1 MKTHRLLVP
10 FVLMT
15 VALFTSCDPNAIDN
29 GTTNYWNSNTLIRQ
43 HLNGKVKTVTYSNG
57 TQTDTYN
64 ENGYL
69 ASQVY
74 TSTNGAST
82 TTYHYASSGELT
94 STDFSSNM
102 TTPAVSYSTNYQYQD
117 IGKYVVEF
125 PYPEHLMMSG
135 LVPNLK
141 SITYNNGNNGSAVTY
156 IFNGDQL
163 TILSVSTSDSY
174 TYRDTSYVT
183 YSGKYPVS
191 MSHAGSYA
199 KDITYASNGMFK
211 TVTTGYQGSA
221 NETVNYFKADSKFLL
236 MDSVVSN
243 LGTTHYSEKY
253 SYDLN
258 KNVSRVVYSSGTIY
272 NYSFVYDSQGNW
284 TSKTTTISGT
294 PTDTSI
300 ETRTITYW

>member
-29 GTTNYWNSNTLIRQ
+29 GASNYWESNTLIRL
-43 HLNGKVKTVTYSNG
+43 HLNGKVKTLST
-57 TQTDTYN
+57 
-64 ENGYL
+64 ENGAQVTNFNQDGFI

-74 TSTNGAST
+74 TSTSGTST
-82 TTYHYASSGELT
+82 TTYNYAANGQMT

-102 TTPAVSYSTNYQYQD
+102 TSPAVSYSTNYQYQD

-141 SITYNNGNNGSAVTY
+141 SMSMNNGSYSTTTSY
-156 IFNGDQL
+156 TFDGDVL
-163 TILSVSTSDSY
+163 TILTISTQGTES
-174 TYRDTSYVT
+174 YRDTALVT

-191 MSHAGSYA
+191 MSNSGSYA
-199 KDITYASNGMFK
+199 NNITYASNGMFK
-211 TVTTGYQGSA
+211 TVTTGYQGSSYI
-221 NETVNYFKADSKFLL
+221 TTYYFKSDSKFLL
-236 MDSVVSN
+236 TDSVGSN
-243 LGTTHYSEKY
+243 YGTTHYSQKY
-253 SYDLN
+253 TYDSN
-258 KNVSRVVYSSGTIY
+258 KNVSKIVTSDGSIS
-272 NYSFVYDSQGNW
+272 NYSYVYDSQGNW
-284 TSKTTTISGT
+284 TSKTTTMSGT
-294 PTDTSI
+294 STGTST

>member
-15 VALFTSCDPNAIDN
+15 VALFTSCDPNAIEND
-29 GTTNYWNSNTLIRQ
+29 TSNYWNSNTLIRQ
-43 HLNGKVKTVTYSNG
+43 HLSGKVKTVTYSNG

-64 ENGYL
+64 QNGYL
-69 ASQVY
+69 ATQVY
-74 TSTNGAST
+74 TSTNGTST
-82 TTYHYASSGELT
+82 TTYNYASTGELT

-102 TTPAVSYSTNYQYQD
+102 STPAVSYSTNYQYQD

-125 PYPEHLMMSG
+125 PYPEHLMISG

-141 SITYNNGNNGSAVTY
+141 SISYNNGNNGSTTTY
-156 IFNGDQL
+156 TFNGEQL

-191 MSHAGSYA
+191 MLHGGSYA

-211 TVTTGYQGSA
+211 TVTTGYQGSN
-221 NETVNYFKADSKFLL
+221 NETKYYFLANSKFLL
-236 MDSVVSN
+236 TDSTVSN
-243 LGTTHYSEKY
+243 LGTTHYFEKY
-253 SYDLN
+253 TYDSN
-258 KNVSRVVYSSGTIY
+258 KNISRVIYSSGTIY
-272 NYSFVYDSQGNW
+272 NYSYVYDSQGNW
-284 TSKTTTISGT
+284 TSKTTTMSGT
-294 PTDTSI
+294 STGSST